1 MTDVAEPQPAQ
12 IQPAGEIT
20 TPEAVTPKPKKTAV
34 VLLAVLVVLLLGA
47 AGAFGALY
55 VSERNR
61 AADLSKQTADLSKQ
75 LEEKQRSL
83 TAQTILSQSNL
94 EEMRKSDAI
103 AAEASKCREA
113 ARAVTEAGL
122 NGDQNKISAALL
134 NMMSKC

>member
-1 MTDVAEPQPAQ
+1 MTDVVEPQPAQ

-20 TPEAVTPKPKKTAV
+20 TPEAVPPKPKKTAV

-55 VSERNR
+55 VSEKNR
-61 AADLSKQTADLSKQ
+61 AADLSKQTAELSKQ

-94 EEMRKSDAI
+94 EEMRKAQAS
-103 AAEASKCREA
+103 AAENSICREA

-122 NGDQNKISAALL
+122 ARDQNKVGAALL